1 MSKCTNKNGFV
12 FWRFSKAHLACTYGE
27 GWVGVL
33 FVHFVFLFEIY
44 GKMGD
49 LAISENACYE

>member
-1 MSKCTNKNGFV
+1 MVSF
-12 FWRFSKAHLACTYGE
+12 FLRFSKAHLACTYGE